1 MVLQEGIFK
10 ILHKKIKKE
19 ETMLIVGSL
28 LLIISFILFN
38 YEKILS
44 INSEIYNN
52 IQANIYK
59 EKNKNNS
66 LTVNVDV
73 DYITDTNEEIKKP
86 TNNPDINYLAFLEIP
101 KINLNQGLLP
111 INSLYNN
118 VNYHVEILKISDL
131 PDKINGNFILAA
143 HSGTS
148 SIAYFRN
155 LYKLKLDDLAS
166 IIYNN
171 KKYTYKIVNIYNQT
185 KKGSL
190 NIYRDTNKTTLT
202 LITCT
207 KDDKTNQTV
216 YILELI
222 GVETY

>member
-1 MVLQEGIFK
+1 MFM
-10 ILHKKIKKE
+10 HKKIKKE

-52 IQANIYK
+52 IQTNIYK

>member
-1 MVLQEGIFK
+1 MFM
-10 ILHKKIKKE
+10 HKKIKKE
-19 ETMLIVGSL
+19 ETMLIVGSF

-66 LTVNVDV
+66 LTVNIDV
-73 DYITDTNEEIKKP
+73 DYITETNEEIKKP
-86 TNNPDINYLAFLEIP
+86 TSNPDINYLAFLEIP
-101 KINLNQGLLP
+101 KIKLNQGLLP

-155 LYKLKLDDLAS
+155 LYKLKLNDLAS

>member
-1 MVLQEGIFK
+1 MFM
-10 ILHKKIKKE
+10 HKKIKKE

-171 KKYTYKIVNIYNQT
+171 KKYAYKIVNIYNQT

>member
-1 MVLQEGIFK
+1 MFMQ
-10 ILHKKIKKE
+10 KKIKKE

-59 EKNKNNS
+59 EKNKNS

-73 DYITDTNEEIKKP
+73 DYIIDKDENENIHN
-86 TNNPDINYLAFLEIP
+86 TNNSDINYLAFLQIP

-118 VNYHVEILKISDL
+118 INYHVEILKISDL
-131 PDKINGNFILAA
+131 PDKVNGNFILAA

-148 SIAYFRN
+148 SIAYFKN
-155 LYKLKLDDLAS
+155 LYKLELNDQAS

-171 KKYTYKIVNIYNQT
+171 KKYTYKIVNIYNQP

-207 KDDKTNQTV
+207 KDDKNNQTV

>member
-1 MVLQEGIFK
+1 MFM
-10 ILHKKIKKE
+10 HKKIKKE

-66 LTVNVDV
+66 LTVNIDV
-73 DYITDTNEEIKKP
+73 DYITDTNEEIKKT

>member
-1 MVLQEGIFK
+1 MFM
-10 ILHKKIKKE
+10 HKKIKKE

-66 LTVNVDV
+66 LTVNIDV

-118 VNYHVEILKISDL
+118 VNCHVEILKISDL

>member
-1 MVLQEGIFK
+1 MFM
-10 ILHKKIKKE
+10 HKKIKKE

-66 LTVNVDV
+66 LTVNIDV

-101 KINLNQGLLP
+101 KINLNQGLLS

>member
-1 MVLQEGIFK
+1 MFM
-10 ILHKKIKKE
+10 HKKIKRE

-66 LTVNVDV
+66 LTVNIDV